1 MSNKK
6 DKKYSVV
13 FTIVLALFLCVT
25 MAGICFLGINGTVSF
40 PLVVA
45 AVIILIAVF
54 ITVLYVISL
63 HFDWKSSADPLTK
76 TVEDKAYEARLAR
89 MISLEKSSDMY
100 EVCDK
105 LRKEYRKARIVFAVF
120 IALGLNAL
128 FVMGLIDN
136 DVTSIPLIICAFLIS
151 GTISMIILAAAI
163 LVEYGFIPGNKLK
176 DAIIKQGYDA
186 DDVNNDFMRS
196 TIHDID
202 MGIMT
207 VGKTYY
213 VVYTSKD
220 FRVGKIENIIKVV
233 HYSIYS
239 HLSRGNNT
247 IRHYIRLHERDNSHR
262 DYKCN
267 DGLNAD
273 LLLNR
278 FLIENIKTET
288 FPTGRKSPE
297 TDTMNDN

>member
-1 MSNKK
+1 M
-6 DKKYSVV
+6 
-13 FTIVLALFLCVT
+13 
-25 MAGICFLGINGTVSF
+25 
-40 PLVVA
+40 
-45 AVIILIAVF
+45 
-54 ITVLYVISL
+54 ISL
-63 HFDWKSSADPLTK
+63 RFDWKSSADPLTK
-76 TVEDKAYEARLAR
+76 SVEDKKLEAHMAR
-89 MISLEKSSDMY
+89 MNLLDKGSDIY
-100 EVCDK
+100 EVCEEV
-105 LRKEYRKARIVFAVF
+105 RKEYRKARIVFAVF

-136 DVTSIPLIICAFLIS
+136 VVTSIPLIICAFLIS

-163 LVEYGFIPGNKLK
+163 LVEYGFIPGNKFK

-202 MGIMT
+202 MGIIA
-207 VGKTYY
+207 VGETYY
-213 VVYTSKD
+213 LVYTSKE
-220 FRVGKIENIIKVV
+220 FRVGKLENITKVD
-233 HYSIYS
+233 HFSIYS

-297 TDTMNDN
+297 PIL

>member
-1 MSNKK
+1 
-6 DKKYSVV
+6 
-13 FTIVLALFLCVT
+13 

-45 AVIILIAVF
+45 TVIILIAVF
-54 ITVLYVISL
+54 ITVLYVVSRR
-63 HFDWKSSADPLTK
+63 FDWKSDTDPLTK
-76 TVEDKAYEARLAR
+76 SVEDKKLEAHMAR
-89 MISLEKSSDMY
+89 MSMLDKSSDMY

-136 DVTSIPLIICAFLIS
+136 EVKSLPIIICDFLVS
-151 GTISMIILAAAI
+151 GTISIIILTAAI
-163 LVEYGFIPGNKLK
+163 LVENGFIPGNKLK

-186 DDVNNDFMRS
+186 DDVNNDFMHS
-196 TIHDID
+196 TLHDID

-213 VVYTSKD
+213 VVYTSKE
-220 FRVGKIENIIKVV
+220 FRVGKLENITKAD

-239 HLSRGNNT
+239 HLSRGYNT
-247 IRHYIRLHERDNSHR
+247 IRHYIRLHERNNTHR

-288 FPTGRKSPE
+288 FPAGRKSPE
-297 TDTMNDN
+297 TDIMTDN